1 MGGVKVY
8 VAAPY
13 ARAAT
18 ARETHA
24 ILEQLGGMVPSSS
37 WCVAAK
43 DKEDLRD
50 AAFHAAQNDRDLASS
65 HAVLA
70 LEFPGEGR
78 AMFGEIRLAC
88 ALGIPVFYV
97 GPDYLDAHRPG
108 VQRFEDFFAA
118 LAALT
123 GFAAQRREMERATMA

>member
-1 MGGVKVY
+1 MGVKVY
-8 VAAPY
+8 VASPY
-13 ARAAT
+13 GRAAT

-24 ILEQLGGMVPSSS
+24 ILESLDMTPSSS

-43 DKEDLRD
+43 ASEDLRD

-70 LEFPGEGR
+70 LGFPGEGR

-108 VQRFEDFFAA
+108 VQRFGDLFGA

-123 GFAAQRREMERATMA
+123 VFAAQRLEAERRCVM